1 MTTINSQAFR
11 GVLVPVVTPFT
22 QKLAPDSERF
32 VAICQWLLDQGADG
46 LAVFGTTSEANSM
59 SVQERLDL
67 LDALVAAGVAPAKL
81 MPGVGA
87 CALSDCAKMAA
98 HAASKK
104 CGGVLMLPPF
114 YYKTV
119 SDDGLFAFVS
129 EVIQRVGSADLRLYL
144 YHIPPM
150 SQIPFSYDLIERLIR
165 AYPQV
170 VVGIKDSSGD
180 WNNTKGLLDRFPG
193 FGTFV
198 GSEQYLLDT
207 LSGGGAGCIT
217 ATGNVNVAGIKE
229 LFLNWRRPDAEALQ
243 ERVTQIRKTVESYP
257 LIAAVKW
264 IVADIFQD
272 PAWRQLRP
280 PLQLLNEQQGKALL
294 AQLADIDFTMPEP
307 RRQAV

>member
-1 MTTINSQAFR
+1 MDTKNAQAFR

-22 QKLAPDSERF
+22 QQLAADSERF
-32 VAICQWLLDQGADG
+32 IAICQWLLDQGADG
-46 LAVFGTTSEANSM
+46 LAVFGTTSEANSL
-59 SVQERLDL
+59 SVEERLDL
-67 LDALVAAGVAPAKL
+67 LDALVAAGVPPAKL

-87 CALSDCAKMAA
+87 CAISDSAKMAA

-119 SDDGLFAFVS
+119 SDDGLFAYVS
-129 EVIQRVGSADLRLYL
+129 EVIQRVGSADLRAYL

-150 SQIPFSYDLIERLIR
+150 SQIPFSHNLIERLIG

-180 WNNTKGLLDRFPG
+180 WNNTKALLDRFPG

-198 GSEQYLLDT
+198 GSEQYLLAT
-207 LSGGGAGCIT
+207 LCGGGAGCIT
-217 ATGNVNVAGIKE
+217 ATGNVNAGGIKE
-229 LFLNWRRPDAEALQ
+229 LFVNWRRPDAEALQ

-264 IVADIFQD
+264 IVAHIFQD
-272 PAWRQLRP
+272 PAWRRLRP
-280 PLQLLNEQQGKALL
+280 PLGTLDEQQGKALI
-294 AQLADIDFTMPEP
+294 AQLTKIDFSMPVS